1 PQHDEYAIKQNSDQD
16 PLNYVSVPLL
26 NYEIVHTHIPGRRLS
41 TGRLL
46 LDDMEVAAW
55 PTAAQRQVRTH
66 LPFNICWSPL
76 VRCNLA
82 CPQCLDDKSLTSVD
96 AAARQR
102 IAGIL
107 AGCGTLGN
115 DISGGEPLLLRDLT
129 QLLQILGSG
138 AAAVS
143 CTTNGWHLER
153 RAVELAL
160 VLDAV
165 RVSFD
170 GPDAASHDRWR
181 GVGSFDRAVAGVRA
195 AVAADLPVQ
204 LHAVLMQSA
213 VHRAQSVVDL
223 AAELGAVGVT
233 FLQMLPIGDGANLA
247 AAEMVSDIDAQ
258 RYVAS
263 IQASGGM
270 RVRLRTRELADG
282 FTVVRADGQVYRNV
296 HGATGIQPTRPL
308 LTAADL
314 HLPLPTEAWA

>member
-1 PQHDEYAIKQNSDQD
+1 MTLRIFSSATLGDTRLVYD
-16 PLNYVSVPLL
+16 PATEL
-26 NYEIVHTHIPGRRLS
+26 THVPGRQLS

-46 LDDMEVAAW
+46 LDDREVATW
-55 PTAAQRQVRTH
+55 PTVAQRQVATR

-82 CPQCLDDKSLTSVD
+82 CPQCLDDKTLKDVD

-102 IAGIL
+102 IARIL
-107 AGCGTLGN
+107 AECGTLGN
-115 DISGGEPLLLRDLT
+115 DISGGEPLLLRDLP
-129 QLLQILGSG
+129 QLLQILRSG

-153 RAVELAL
+153 RASELAQ

-181 GVGSFDRAVAGVRA
+181 GAGSFDRAVAGVRA
-195 AVAADLPVQ
+195 AVAQGLPVQ
-204 LHAVLMQSA
+204 LHAVLMQSTA
-213 VHRAQSVVDL
+213 HRAQSVVDL

-233 FLQMLPIGDGANLA
+233 FLQMLPIGDGVHLA
-247 AAEMVSDIDAQ
+247 AAEMISDTDAQ
-258 RYVAS
+258 GHVAS
-263 IQASGGM
+263 AQPPEGL

-314 HLPLPTEAWA
+314 HLPLPQEARA